1 MFYVFTVFC
10 YFFHLND
17 ALLFFPRMAIALGA
31 LSDFREF
38 PCALYDIL
46 MLSQARG
53 ELYVARSQHM
63 L

>member
-1 MFYVFTVFC
+1 MIFKR
-10 YFFHLND
+10 
-17 ALLFFPRMAIALGA
+17 LLDKKVVIKNALGA